1 MSYLYLVGALGSL
14 GRIEMDAAKGEGGG
28 NFLLSMV
35 GRGGEEGTRHAE
47 ENGGKRDLKE
57 TDKRMR
63 EWREKENKVGVR

>member
-1 MSYLYLVGALGSL
+1 MVGALGSL

-28 NFLLSMV
+28 NFLLSRV
-35 GRGGEEGTRHAE
+35 GRGGGEEGTRHPE
-47 ENGGKRDLKE
+47 ENGRGKKDLKE